1 MTADY
6 CLLLVFGNSGENNL
20 LLLEADMCVCVCV
33 CVKTSE
39 IAEVKPIITIV
50 HTSKR
55 QFANQEDSNQ
65 NKE

>member
-1 MTADY
+1 M
-6 CLLLVFGNSGENNL
+6 CV
-20 LLLEADMCVCVCV
+20 CVCVCV

-50 HTSKR
+50 HTPKR